1 MALAVPPRCRGGRTA
16 AVRSLQWSTRKSTLS
31 ETATYYRSSQAM
43 DHRQP
48 GSCHQGAKPP
58 TMLPPHW
65 WMVLLVCPMVAM
77 LRLRRGW
84 VCLVFSLM
92 VATPRHGLLRL
103 IMSLMVAMVTCV
115 CVDVLALFEHSDVV
129 ECYHQKKRINTSAGA
144 YLFGF
149 WDLMHMYHGW
159 CWISNWWC
167 WGSLQQ
173 QSL

>member
-103 IMSLMVAMVTCV
+103 ILSLMVAMVTCV
-115 CVDVLALFEHSDVV
+115 CVWMCLLFSSIVTSLSVTTKRKGLIPLQVL
-129 ECYHQKKRINTSAGA
+129 I
-144 YLFGF
+144 YLGFG
-149 WDLMHMYHGW
+149 
-159 CWISNWWC
+159 I
-167 WGSLQQ
+167 
-173 QSL
+173 